1 MTFFQYEKKLETIKY
16 LASRKQAGT
25 PHDLAEKF
33 EISERTVQRMVQH
46 LRDAGCAISFN
57 RNRKTYE
64 ILDSR

>member
-1 MTFFQYEKKLETIKY
+1 MQKSWKPSNTWH
-16 LASRKQAGT
+16 AKQAGT

-57 RNRKTYE
+57 RNRRTYE
-64 ILDSR
+64 ILDSK